1 MHVTYFGHSV
11 LQIETCGQ
19 TILFDP
25 FITGNPLAELV
36 TSVSSLRPEVIFLTH
51 AHFDHWGDTLAIAK
65 QSNALIVANHEI
77 IEYVKKNGY
86 DNVEAMNIGGSG
98 VFEWGT
104 VTMTYARHSSSF
116 PDGTYGGTPNG
127 YLIRSQGICIYNAG
141 DTDTF
146 SEMSWIGQ
154 DNKIQL
160 ALLPIGDQFT
170 MGLKGSIRAARLLKP
185 EITVPIH
192 YNTFPPIHADTEKW
206 LEEMEKSGL
215 GARILKP
222 GESIDL

>member
-1 MHVTYFGHSV
+1 MNVTYFGHSV

-25 FITGNPLAELV
+25 FITDNPLAERV
-36 TSVSSLRPEVIFLTH
+36 TSLSSLRPDVIFLTH

-65 QSNALIVANHEI
+65 RCNALIVANHEI
-77 IEYVKKNGY
+77 IQYVKNNGY
-86 DNVEAMNIGGSG
+86 DHVEAMNIGGSG

-104 VTMTYARHSSSF
+104 ATMTYARHSSSF

-127 YLIRSQGICIYNAG
+127 YLIQSQGICVYNAG

-154 DNKIQL
+154 DNNIRL
-160 ALLPIGDQFT
+160 ALLPIGDLFT
-170 MGLKGSIRAARLLKP
+170 MGLRGAIRAARLLKP
-185 EITVPIH
+185 ELTVPIH

-206 LEEMEKSGL
+206 LEAMETSNL
-215 GARILKP
+215 GARVLNP
-222 GESIDL
+222 GESIEL